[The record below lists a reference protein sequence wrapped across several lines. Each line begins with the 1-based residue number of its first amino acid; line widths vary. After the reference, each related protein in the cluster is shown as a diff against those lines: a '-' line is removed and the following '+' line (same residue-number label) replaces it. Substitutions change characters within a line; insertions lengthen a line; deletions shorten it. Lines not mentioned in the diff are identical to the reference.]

1 MVQRLGRARREE
13 RAGELKQ
20 LELAWVEGVREQQ
33 GYSKHRV
40 ALGRREVL
48 EVHSTVVELVEDPEK
63 RAC

>member
-1 MVQRLGRARREE
+1 MQKLERARQEE
-13 RAGELKQ
+13 RVVELKQ

-40 ALGRREVL
+40 ALERQELL
-48 EVHSTVVELVEDPEK
+48 EVRSAVAGLVSDPEK

>member
-1 MVQRLGRARREE
+1 MAQKLERVRQEE
-13 RAGELKQ
+13 RVGELKQ

-40 ALGRREVL
+40 ALGQREVL
-48 EVHSTVVELVEDPEK
+48 EVRSMVVGLVEDPEK